1 MAPRSAPD
9 PAAPAW
15 QGERFDDSGVAV
27 LRGHLGPA
35 QTARL
40 AAEIDRLGRLA
51 AGILREAGGDPQ
63 KLAGGEL
70 VVVPEAADP
79 LAVCRYENIA
89 AASPLFRDFVA
100 EALLPALAK
109 LVGEPCVLFKD
120 KLNEKSPGGGAFPPH
135 QDFAAYRHFPPR
147 YNATAMVPVDPM
159 TELNGCVKFSPGYRR
174 VGEACADHVEEM
186 VGGRPLFRTYGPG
199 PRNGD
204 IVDEVQ
210 ERLDWHPIEAVPGDV
225 VFFDSFVPHM
235 SVANASK
242 ARRRALF
249 ITFSRAAEGDW
260 YDHYY
265 KTKRGDSLNPMFHV
279 STPTAH
285 TVSRTAGEE
294 GTRKAGG

>member
-1 MAPRSAPD
+1 MTHVSRSAPD
-9 PAAPAW
+9 LAALAW
-15 QGERFDDSGVAV
+15 QGERFDESGVAV
-27 LRGHLGPA
+27 LRGHLSPA
-35 QTARL
+35 QTAGL
-40 AAEIDRLGRLA
+40 AAEIDRLGRVA
-51 AGILREAGGDPQ
+51 AGILREADGDPRR
-63 KLAGGEL
+63 LASGEL

-89 AASPLFRDFVA
+89 GASGVFRELVA
-100 EALLPALAK
+100 EALLPAIGA

-159 TELNGCVKFSPGYRR
+159 TELNGCVQFSSNYRS
-174 VGEACADHVEEM
+174 VGEACAAHVEET
-186 VGGRPLFRTYGPG
+186 VEGRPLFRTYGPG

-210 ERLDWHPIEAVPGDV
+210 ERLDWHPVEAAPGDV

-235 SVANASK
+235 SIANASRT
-242 ARRRALF
+242 RRRALF
-249 ITFSRAAEGDW
+249 ITFSRAVEGDW

-265 KTKRGDSLNPMFHV
+265 KAKRGDSLNPMFHV
-279 STPTAH
+279 STPTVH
-285 TVSRTAGEE
+285 TLSRSAGE
-294 GTRKAGG
+294 